1 MTIWC
6 SQDLKKRSGRKSCYS
21 NLSGR
26 DGKLAGW
33 EFDSRT
39 GKSYNNQ
46 TDRRRDESLKSG
58 IYADMEKEK
67 ADREKNKRQWKPALI
82 TVAVAAILI
91 MFAATIF
98 AGSGDGKK
106 LGDAALR
113 EAGTKGKA
121 EIGAVVTEEVKE
133 TAEKIKEEEETREK
147 AEEIGEAGAEAI
159 GKAIEEQVTPDFSE
173 NVITSPRDNKKIEI
187 LNGNSSDEAITGR
200 DTGKESDP
208 ERYEEEHEEGLKK
221 EAEDIL
227 SGMTLEEKVY
237 QMFIITPEQL
247 TGVKPATTAGSVTKD
262 SLQKYPVGGLA
273 YFSPNLVNAGQTS
286 EMLENSQGYALE
298 IEGLPLFLC
307 VDEEGGR
314 IARVAN
320 NASFGLSKT
329 KAMGK
334 MESAEEA
341 FEAGSAIGRYLSDLG
356 FNVDFAPD
364 ADVLTNPE
372 NKVIGNRSF
381 GDDPAKVAEYA
392 AAYSDGLH
400 QSGVLSTFKHF
411 PGHGATAGDTHD
423 GFAYIDK
430 TLEELKENELIPFAT
445 AQNEDVDLVM
455 VSHISVPAV
464 LGDDTP
470 CTLSRYMVTDL
481 LRGEMEYKGLIIT
494 DAMNM
499 GAITKAYDN
508 DQAVIDAVR
517 AGVDL
522 ILMPVDFQSASEAV
536 IAAVRSEEIDSA
548 SIDESVKRIIVKKL
562 HLMEKMKENR

>member
-26 DGKLAGW
+26 DGKLTGW

-82 TVAVAAILI
+82 TAATAAILI
-91 MFAATIF
+91 MFVTSIF

-106 LGDAALR
+106 SGDAVLR

-121 EIGAVVTEEVKE
+121 E
-133 TAEKIKEEEETREK
+133 
-147 AEEIGEAGAEAI
+147 EAT
-159 GKAIEEQVTPDFSE
+159 GKTVEEQVGPDTLE
-173 NVITSPRDNKKIEI
+173 NIVTSPQDDKRIEV

-227 SGMTLEEKVY
+227 SEMTLEEKVY

-334 MESAEEA
+334 MESEEEA
-341 FEAGSAIGRYLSDLG
+341 FEAGSAIGGYLSDLG

-392 AAYSDGLH
+392 TAYSDGLH

-430 TLEELKENELIPFAT
+430 TLEELKENELIPFAF
-445 AQNEDVDLVM
+445 ARNEDVDLVM

-481 LRGEMEYKGLIIT
+481 LRGEMHYEGLVVT

-536 IAAVRSEEIDSA
+536 IAATESGEIDQA

-562 HLMEKMKENR
+562 YLMEKMKENG